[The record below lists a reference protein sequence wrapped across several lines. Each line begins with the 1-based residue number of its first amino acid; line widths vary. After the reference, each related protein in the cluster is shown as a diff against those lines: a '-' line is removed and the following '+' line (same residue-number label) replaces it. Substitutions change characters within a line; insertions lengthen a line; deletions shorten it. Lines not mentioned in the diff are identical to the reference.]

1 MARPLILAI
10 ELIIA
15 ITLIVL
21 LNIRDVS
28 DIDDTVTLWLDRG
41 ATWSVYA
48 LLVSLG
54 LIFVRRRYLWIE
66 VIVIAVA
73 LPLAIIGLT
82 PTQGPD
88 FGAGLMAKLFPGL
101 AIGAAVS
108 LLYKVTSLTLGR
120 REERQKR
127 RSKLQT

>member
-10 ELIIA
+10 ELVIA
-15 ITLIVL
+15 ITLIAL
-21 LNIRDVS
+21 LNIRDLS
-28 DIDDTVTLWLDRG
+28 GIDDTVTLWLDRG

-66 VIVIAVA
+66 LIVIAAA

-88 FGAGLMAKLFPGL
+88 FGVGMMANLFPGL

-108 LLYKVTSLTLGR
+108 LLYKVTSLTMR
-120 REERQKR
+120 WREERRKR
-127 RSKLQT
+127 RSVQRM